1 MPRSWEGTVRVF
13 LPAWLSM
20 AVVGAVG
27 LALDTEQFWV
37 ILSMLLTFAV
47 VGVFALWRY
56 DRYLERKYRAPR

>member
-1 MPRSWEGTVRVF
+1 
-13 LPAWLSM
+13 M